1 MPASR
6 SRNAA
11 LVPVARAQ
19 QARHRSDGA
28 AASPDYGTVVRRSSS
43 TLSSGRV
50 ALDDVLACPR
60 CRESVSTDSLVCAR
74 CGHSYAVSSTGFVQL
89 VAGDAVTSIDVIDTD
104 YAADQHD
111 AESGLYERYLKPYL
125 AATAPRTVVDVGCG
139 VGRAVTLMA
148 RDGYEAF
155 GVDVPQVARLWADYE
170 NDPRRFVSGD
180 ATALPFRDGVFDLA
194 VSRGVIEH
202 IGTAV
207 GHYTLNTDFRLARR
221 RFAAEL
227 LRVLKPGG
235 RAIVACPNKAFPVD
249 VQHSP
254 SDGVGRVN
262 PLREYV
268 FARTGVNL
276 HRTWGA
282 YHLLSFPELRALFL
296 EAGARAVA
304 PLPIR
309 DYFAFGR
316 FQHGA
321 LKPLGSAATA
331 YVNHLPRALWRTAL
345 NPYVIAEIR
354 G

>member
-1 MPASR
+1 M
-6 SRNAA
+6 
-11 LVPVARAQ
+11 
-19 QARHRSDGA
+19 
-28 AASPDYGTVVRRSSS
+28 VRGSSS

-60 CRESVSTDSLVCAR
+60 CRDSVSADSPVCAR
-74 CGHSYAVSSTGFVQL
+74 CGHSYAVNSSGFVQL
-89 VAGDAVTSIDVIDTD
+89 VAGDAVISIDVIDTD

-125 AATAPRTVVDVGCG
+125 AAIAPRSVVDVGCG
-139 VGRAVTLMA
+139 MGRAVTLMA
-148 RDGYEAF
+148 RDGYDAF

-202 IGTAV
+202 IGTSI
-207 GHYTLNTDFRLARR
+207 GHYTLNSDFRLARR
-221 RFAAEL
+221 RFAGEL
-227 LRVLKPGG
+227 LRILKPGG
-235 RAIVACPNKAFPVD
+235 RAVVACPNKAFPVD
-249 VQHSP
+249 IQHAP
-254 SDGVGRVN
+254 SDGLGHVN
-262 PLREYV
+262 PLRQRV
-268 FARTGVNL
+268 FDRTGINL

-296 EAGARAVA
+296 EAGARAVT
-304 PLPIR
+304 PLPVR
-309 DYFAFGR
+309 DYFAFKR
-316 FQHGA
+316 FQQGA

-345 NPYVIAEIR
+345 NPYVIAEVR
-354 G
+354 A